1 MNKKQFT
8 AQVLEAEKSLY
19 HIAKSILKNDDD
31 CADAMQNAILHAFEK
46 LHTLRNE
53 MYFKTWLTRILINE
67 CNYIIRSRKA
77 QVPYEDYCESLRLSQ
92 HGWPCGRTDG
102 RLSMMKVYHENNP
115 DNTGVYYED
124 AKAAAGQEDYPDVFE
139 AVMELDEHYRIPLVL
154 FYVEEFSIKEICRI
168 LKLSQGTV
176 KTRLYR
182 GRRLLKEKL
191 EGVYGYEKKELVR

>member
-92 HGWPCGRTDG
+92 HGWPCGPLSG
-102 RLSMMKVYHENNP
+102 RLSMMKVYHENSP

-124 AKAAAGQEDYPDVFE
+124 VKSAAGQEDYPDVFE
-139 AVMELDEHYRIPLVL
+139 AVMELDEHYRIPLIL

>member
-19 HIAKSILKNDDD
+19 HIAKSILKNDED

-67 CNYIIRSRKA
+67 CNYIIRSRKE
-77 QVPYEDYCESLRLSQ
+77 QIPYEDY
-92 HGWPCGRTDG
+92 
-102 RLSMMKVYHENNP
+102 
-115 DNTGVYYED
+115 YEE
-124 AKAAAGQEDYPDVFE
+124 AQTPTHEDYSEVFE
-139 AVMELDEHYRIPLVL
+139 AVMELEHHYRVPFVL
-154 FYVEEFSIKEICRI
+154 FYVEGFSIKEICQI
-168 LKLSQGTV
+168 LKLSQSTV

-182 GRRLLKEKL
+182 SRKLLKEKL
-191 EGVYGYEKKELVR
+191 VGVY

>member
-8 AQVLEAEKSLY
+8 TQVLEAEKSLY

-92 HGWPCGRTDG
+92 HGSPCGPLSG

>member
-92 HGWPCGRTDG
+92 HGWPCGPLSG
-102 RLSMMKVYHENNP
+102 RLSMMKVYYENNP

-124 AKAAAGQEDYPDVFE
+124 VKAAAGQENYPDVFE